1 MDGAGWHTLACK
13 DRDNYRVLASNR
25 KGYETDRW
33 YQLKIVLEGPKI
45 SVYVDGEK
53 DLEATDTTFDTGTF
67 ALYAWG
73 SAGAK
78 FRNVKWEGTEQ

>member
-1 MDGAGWHTLACK
+1 MRAG
-13 DRDNYRVLASNR
+13 
-25 KGYETDRW
+25 RW
-33 YQLKIVLEGPKI
+33 YHYALQWEHRRNLLFYD
-45 SVYVDGEK
+45 VYIDGEK